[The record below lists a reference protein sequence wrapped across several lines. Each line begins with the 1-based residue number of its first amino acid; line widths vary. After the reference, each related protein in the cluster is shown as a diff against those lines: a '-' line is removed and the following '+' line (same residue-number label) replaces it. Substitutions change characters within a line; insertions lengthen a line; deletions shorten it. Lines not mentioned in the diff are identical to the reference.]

1 MSTGGAAHLDPTR
14 FEDAKLM
21 VQSPDPAVRRR
32 VAESEAARPEL
43 LYYLARDQSAE
54 VRHAI
59 AANAHTPRQAD
70 VLLARDRDDNV
81 RDTLVRK
88 IVQVAPHLPAGQ
100 LSQIEKMTVE
110 CLEAL
115 ARDHATEIREILS
128 DALKTLP
135 TAPHSVINA
144 LARDVE
150 LTVAGPVLQHS
161 PILTEEDLLDIIMM
175 GPVAG
180 AMSCIA
186 SRVNVTAAVADAIAR
201 SDDEAA
207 ITSLLANSSA
217 QIREETLDRILDEAP
232 THEPWHAPLVRR
244 PRLPAR
250 AVARLATFVADNLL
264 KVLQERTD
272 LEPEAIRQLA
282 DLVRQRVG
290 RSGGP
295 TRGGPGGLVDF
306 GEEALGGGGGAA
318 AGGLVDVI
326 GGAGGGPGGAAAG
339 KADEKPQ
346 ERPTEKAA
354 RLNKEGKL
362 SEKLIEGSMVEGDR
376 AFVMASLAELSGIP
390 MDVVDR
396 IIATHAAR
404 AVTALVWRTGLSM
417 RFARQVQLRLAQ
429 IPPKTAMNARDGTLY
444 PMTEDEMRWQLEFF
458 GVASDKK

>member
-1 MSTGGAAHLDPTR
+1 MTNGAAANLDPAR
-14 FEDAKLM
+14 FDDAKVM
-21 VQSPDPAVRRR
+21 VQSPDPSVRRR
-32 VAESEAARPEL
+32 VAESQGARPEL
-43 LYYLARDQSAE
+43 LYYLARDQAPE

-59 AANAHTPRQAD
+59 AANARTPRQAD
-70 VLLARDRDDNV
+70 LLLARDRDDSV
-81 RDTLVRK
+81 RDALVRK
-88 IVQVAPHLPAGQ
+88 IIQLAPHLQAGQ
-100 LSQIEKMTVE
+100 LSQIEKMTEE

-128 DALKTLP
+128 DALKSLP
-135 TAPHSVINA
+135 NAPHSVINA

-150 LTVAGPVLQHS
+150 LSVAGPVLQHS

-186 SRVNVTAAVADAIAR
+186 SRVDVSAAVADAIAR

-207 ITSLLANSSA
+207 ITSLLANNSA
-217 QIREETLDRILDEAP
+217 QIREETLDRILDQAP
-232 THEPWHAPLVRR
+232 SHEPWHAPLVRR

-264 KVLQERTD
+264 KALQERTD
-272 LEPEAIRQLA
+272 LDPEAIRQLT
-282 DLVRQRVG
+282 DVVRQRVG
-290 RSGGP
+290 RSAAAP
-295 TRGGPGGLVDF
+295 RGGGLVDF
-306 GEEALGGGGGAA
+306 GEEALGGGAG
-318 AGGLVDVI
+318 GGLVDF
-326 GGAGGGPGGAAAG
+326 GGVGTPKGE
-339 KADEKPQ
+339 EKPQ
-346 ERPTEKAA
+346 ERPSEKAA

-362 SEKLIEGSMVEGDR
+362 TEKLIEGSMVEGDR
-376 AFVMASLAELSGIP
+376 GFVMAALAELAGIP

-429 IPPKTAMNARDGTLY
+429 IPPKTAMNARDGTHY

-458 GVASDKK
+458 GVMSDKK

>member
-1 MSTGGAAHLDPTR
+1 MTNGAAANLDPAR
-14 FEDAKLM
+14 FDDAKVM
-21 VQSPDPAVRRR
+21 VQSPDPSVRRR
-32 VAESEAARPEL
+32 VAESQGARPEL
-43 LYYLARDQSAE
+43 LYYLARDQAPE

-59 AANAHTPRQAD
+59 AANARTPRQAD
-70 VLLARDRDDNV
+70 VLLARDRDDSV
-81 RDTLVRK
+81 RDALVRK
-88 IVQVAPHLPAGQ
+88 IIQLAPHLQAGQ
-100 LSQIEKMTVE
+100 LSQIEKMTEE

-128 DALKTLP
+128 DALKSLP
-135 TAPHSVINA
+135 NAPHSVINA

-150 LTVAGPVLQHS
+150 LSVAGPVLQHS

-186 SRVNVTAAVADAIAR
+186 SRVDVSAAVADAIAR

-207 ITSLLANSSA
+207 ITSLLANNSA
-217 QIREETLDRILDEAP
+217 QIREETLDRILDQAP
-232 THEPWHAPLVRR
+232 SHEPWHAPLVRR

-264 KVLQERTD
+264 KALQERTD
-272 LEPEAIRQLA
+272 LDPEAIRQLT
-282 DLVRQRVG
+282 DVVRQRVG
-290 RSGGP
+290 RSAAAP
-295 TRGGPGGLVDF
+295 RGGGLVDF
-306 GEEALGGGGGAA
+306 GEEALGGGAG
-318 AGGLVDVI
+318 GGLVDF
-326 GGAGGGPGGAAAG
+326 GGAGTPKGE
-339 KADEKPQ
+339 EKPQ
-346 ERPTEKAA
+346 ERPSEKAA

-362 SEKLIEGSMVEGDR
+362 TEKLIEGSMVEGDR
-376 AFVMASLAELSGIP
+376 GFVMAALAELAGIP

-429 IPPKTAMNARDGTLY
+429 IPPKTAMNARDGTHY

-458 GVASDKK
+458 GVMSDKK

>member
-1 MSTGGAAHLDPTR
+1 MTNGGGAHLDPTR

-32 VAESEAARPEL
+32 VAESNGARPEL
-43 LYYLARDQSAE
+43 LYYLARDQAPE

-59 AANAHTPRQAD
+59 AANARTPRQAD
-70 VLLARDRDDNV
+70 LLLARDRDDSV
-81 RDTLVRK
+81 RDALVRK
-88 IVQVAPHLPAGQ
+88 IVQMAPHLPAGQ
-100 LSQIEKMTVE
+100 LSQIEKMTEE

-115 ARDHATEIREILS
+115 ARDHATEIREILA
-128 DALKTLP
+128 DALKSLP
-135 TAPHSVINA
+135 NASHSVINA

-150 LTVAGPVLQHS
+150 LSVAGPVLQHS
-161 PILTEEDLLDIIMM
+161 PILTEDDLLDIIMM

-186 SRVNVTAAVADAIAR
+186 SRADVSAAVADAIAR

-207 ITSLLANSSA
+207 ITSLLANNSA
-217 QIREETLDRILDEAP
+217 QIREETLDRILDQAP
-232 THEPWHAPLVRR
+232 SHEPWHAPLVRR

-272 LEPEAIRQLA
+272 LEPEAIRHLA
-282 DLVRQRVG
+282 DVVRERVG
-290 RSGGP
+290 RSGAGQ
-295 TRGGPGGLVDF
+295 RGGLVDF
-306 GEEALGGGGGAA
+306 GEEALGGHSG
-318 AGGLVDVI
+318 GGLVDF
-326 GGAGGGPGGAAAG
+326 GGPGSVKGE
-339 KADEKPQ
+339 EKPQ
-346 ERPTEKAA
+346 ERPSERAA

-362 SEKLIEGSMVEGDR
+362 TEKLIEGSMVEGDR
-376 AFVMASLAELSGIP
+376 GFVLAAFAELSGIP

-396 IIATHAAR
+396 IIATHAPR

-417 RFARQVQLRLAQ
+417 RFARQVQLRMAQ
-429 IPPKTAMNARDGTLY
+429 IPPKTAMNARDGTHY

-458 GVASDKK
+458 GVMSDKK